1 MYSSLLFFFL
11 DFCKGVVF
19 KSRDKFFGVE
29 NVRNNTFSTVSCLIH
44 IAEFV
49 GSFSAFYSAYFSSI
63 FEPS

>member
-1 MYSSLLFFFL
+1 MI
-11 DFCKGVVF
+11 F

-44 IAEFV
+44 ISEFV
-49 GSFSAFYSAYFSSI
+49 GSFNAFYSAYFSSI